1 MARRG
6 SGRRTKG
13 RNGNT
18 SPAEIVVDLIAMLP
32 WWAGVLIAFVSYT
45 VLHRYA
51 FQPAAGAP
59 LVPGQMGDFVAGAMW
74 RAVAG
79 VGQYLLP
86 FFCLVGAAISAYRRR
101 QRKTLLANAQ
111 AGDSLDGISWQE
123 FELLVGEA
131 FRLQGYSVTETG
143 GDGRPDGGVDLVL
156 RKGGEKYFV
165 QCKQWK
171 AFTVGVRVVRELYGV
186 MAAHGA
192 AGGFVVTSGSFTND
206 ADAFAAGRNVTL
218 VDGDGLRRMIRS
230 AKAARSA
237 SVGLARQRVVAGAQP
252 TVVIA
257 SVAHAGAS
265 TKVVEPLLEP
275 EAGASIAAVDA
286 TPACPVCAKP
296 MMRRVA
302 KKGGNAGQAFWG
314 CGDFPGCRGTREV
327 G

>member
-6 SGRRTKG
+6 RTRG
-13 RNGNT
+13 NNGNT
-18 SPAEIVVDLIAMLP
+18 SPAEVVIDLIARLP
-32 WWAGVLIAFVSYT
+32 WWAGVLIAFVSYA

-51 FQPAAGAP
+51 FQPVGGGGTANAVAP

-79 VGQYLLP
+79 VAQYLLP

-111 AGDSLDGISWQE
+111 AGDTLDGISWQE
-123 FELLVGEA
+123 FEMLVGEA

-143 GDGRPDGGVDLVL
+143 GDGRPDGGIDLVL
-156 RKGGEKYFV
+156 RKGGEKFFV

-218 VDGDGLRRMIRS
+218 IDGDGLRRMIRS

-237 SVGLARQRVVAGAQP
+237 SAGLARQRVVAGAG
-252 TVVIA
+252 VVA
-257 SVAHAGAS
+257 ADAA
-265 TKVVEPLLEP
+265 L
-275 EAGASIAAVDA
+275 AAVAIDARTEPVAA
-286 TPACPVCAKP
+286 TPVADAAPPPCPVCAKP
-296 MMRRVA
+296 MVRRVA

-314 CGDFPGCRGTREV
+314 CGDFPGCRGTRAV
-327 G
+327 A